1 MPIVGHQKDTDQ
13 GHHRIGLPRI
23 VDGSPNLLKAHL
35 FAEITA
41 QKNEQ
46 RHVEEIDNGISSQH
60 HAMRISIR
68 LRKMTDRNEHD
79 QEEFQSVK
87 HFVSLC
93 RHFVNWQVNNNFQ
106 SPSNL
111 LLIYNTEHRKEEA
124 PDLRPC
130 KSTQI
135 FLLPEGKKGGNS
147 AAKKEPGK
155 QRRFNSLVCRT
166 RIVCRTPIV
175 PYQKISIFR
184 PKARERM
191 SVSVTRLLGTADT
204 T

>member
-1 MPIVGHQKDTDQ
+1 MPIVGHQEDTDQ
-13 GHHRIGLPRI
+13 GHHRRGLPRI

-46 RHVEEIDNGISSQH
+46 WHVEEIDNGISSQH

-68 LRKMTDRNEHD
+68 LREMTDRNEHD

-87 HFVSLC
+87 HFVSMC

-111 LLIYNTEHRKEEA
+111 LLIYIIQNIGKKKPLIYNPAKVRKYFCCQRERKGEFLPQKKSPANKGVSIPLFAGHGLFAEHRLFHIKRF
-124 PDLRPC
+124 P
-130 KSTQI
+130 SS
-135 FLLPEGKKGGNS
+135 G
-147 AAKKEPGK
+147 
-155 QRRFNSLVCRT
+155 RR
-166 RIVCRTPIV
+166 
-175 PYQKISIFR
+175 
-184 PKARERM
+184 RERGCL
-191 SVSVTRLLGTADT
+191 SV
-204 T
+204 

>member
-1 MPIVGHQKDTDQ
+1 MPIVGHQEDTGQ
-13 GHHRIGLPRI
+13 GHRGIGLPRI
-23 VDGSPNLLKAHL
+23 VDGSPNLLKAYL

-46 RHVEEIDNGISSQH
+46 RHVEKIDNGISSQH

-68 LRKMTDRNEHD
+68 LREMTDRNEHN

-124 PDLRPC
+124 PDLLPC

-147 AAKKEPGK
+147 ATKKSPANKGVSIPLFAGHGLFHIK
-155 QRRFNSLVCRT
+155 RFPSSGQRR
-166 RIVCRTPIV
+166 
-175 PYQKISIFR
+175 
-184 PKARERM
+184 ERGCL
-191 SVSVTRLLGTADT
+191 SA
-204 T
+204 

>member
-1 MPIVGHQKDTDQ
+1 MPIVGHQEDTGQ
-13 GHHRIGLPRI
+13 GHRGIGLPRI
-23 VDGSPNLLKAHL
+23 VDGSPNLLKAYL

-46 RHVEEIDNGISSQH
+46 RHVKEIDNGISSQH

-68 LRKMTDRNEHD
+68 LREMTDRNEHD

-124 PDLRPC
+124 PDLLPC

-135 FLLPEGKKGGNS
+135 FLLPEGMEGGIS
-147 AAKKEPGK
+147 AAKKSPANKGVSISLFAGHGLFAEHRLFHIKRFPSSG
-155 QRRFNSLVCRT
+155 RR
-166 RIVCRTPIV
+166 
-175 PYQKISIFR
+175 
-184 PKARERM
+184 RERGCL
-191 SVSVTRLLGTADT
+191 SA
-204 T
+204 

>member
-1 MPIVGHQKDTDQ
+1 MPIVGHQEDTDQ

-23 VDGSPNLLKAHL
+23 VDGSPNLLKAYL

-46 RHVEEIDNGISSQH
+46 WHVEEIDNGISSQH

-79 QEEFQSVK
+79 QEKFQSVK

-124 PDLRPC
+124 PNLQPC

-135 FLLPEGKKGGNS
+135 FLLPEGKEGGNS
-147 AAKKEPGK
+147 ATKKSPINKGVSIPLFAGHGLFAEHRLFYIKRFPSSG
-155 QRRFNSLVCRT
+155 RR
-166 RIVCRTPIV
+166 
-175 PYQKISIFR
+175 
-184 PKARERM
+184 RERGCL
-191 SVSVTRLLGTADT
+191 SA
-204 T
+204 

>member
-1 MPIVGHQKDTDQ
+1 MPIVGHQEDTDQ

-23 VDGSPNLLKAHL
+23 VDGSPNLLKAYL

-46 RHVEEIDNGISSQH
+46 RHVEKIDNGISSQH

-68 LRKMTDRNEHD
+68 LREMTDRNEHD
-79 QEEFQSVK
+79 QEKFQSVK

-111 LLIYNTEHRKEEA
+111 LIIYNTEHRKEEA
-124 PDLRPC
+124 PDLLPC

-135 FLLPEGKKGGNS
+135 FFC
-147 AAKKEPGK
+147 
-155 QRRFNSLVCRT
+155 Q
-166 RIVCRTPIV
+166 
-175 PYQKISIFR
+175 
-184 PKARERM
+184 RERKGEILPQKKSPANKGVSIPLFAGHGLFAEHRLFHIKIFPSSGRRRERGCL
-191 SVSVTRLLGTADT
+191 SV
-204 T
+204 